1 VVDLSY
7 LQIKEHSHRKYRILE
22 KYLRACQRFSNIYQ
36 NFAYVDT
43 HGGSGKVLDAGNL
56 TDGSTLIAAKITP
69 NFPCYVVEID
79 PLRYILLKDSAK
91 AIPHVTPFFG
101 DCNTEIDRIL
111 SLVPK
116 GRVFV
121 FFFVDPDGL
130 AYQGKDRSCDELSW
144 ETVEKIATFPRTE
157 LLLNLPL
164 QAIMECTG
172 YIQKLPDRAASEKM
186 RERMSTFFGTEEWQ
200 DLDCGDYKGFMRLYV
215 SQRLESHYEYIGGIL
230 VRNIMRGPQYYLLYG
245 SKNLIGGKIMR
256 GIMKKEHVDSFGI
269 PITRH
274 LYKTEDEWLDAVY
287 PLNKPFVFEN

>member
-1 VVDLSY
+1 MT
-7 LQIKEHSHRKYRILE
+7 EHSHRKYRILE